1 MAHLAA
7 ICNVNFVQD
16 FPSPS
21 VARFL
26 LYQSKH
32 REILAMSMHRCR
44 AFSAI
49 ICLAVTANA
58 CGPGDSDH
66 PAAADKKNSITAD
79 ADTLEKDGAAKP
91 AAAGTVTTTDETP
104 FPGSKLFVAAGGAA
118 KPGILMLHGSEGG
131 ASDHLHKDGQALAEQ
146 GFHVLAFCYF
156 GCEGRPDQIAEI
168 PLDETVRALQWL
180 KTSTYVAGRKVG
192 IYGGSRGAEQAVLIA
207 SLLESADLL
216 SAVAVSAPF
225 DYVMVSFD
233 PNDENSTVPGVAAW
247 SWKGQSLPSALD
259 SKFSQ
264 AVTAGESADGNFP
277 YLDPYYYDPYYYDP
291 YYYDPY
297 YYDPDFDPLHP
308 DDGQQTS
315 SFDPPFCLIPGE
327 PVFLNTIVDSTDV
340 LDINAYGT
348 AGRIEI
354 EKYRGPLLLI
364 HGTNDGLWP
373 VEASKRLE
381 RARTRTKAYT
391 KAIYPGTC
399 HYPVE
404 QTDVDRHRNN
414 LFEFFGRELR

>member
-1 MAHLAA
+1 
-7 ICNVNFVQD
+7 
-16 FPSPS
+16 
-21 VARFL
+21 
-26 LYQSKH
+26 
-32 REILAMSMHRCR
+32 MSMHRCI
-44 AFSAI
+44 AVSATI
-49 ICLAVTANA
+49 FIALILSA
-58 CGPGDSDH
+58 CGPKDSGQTAAAGKKNNASVDAEALEEDTAAE
-66 PAAADKKNSITAD
+66 PAAAA
-79 ADTLEKDGAAKP
+79 
-91 AAAGTVTTTDETP
+91 TVMTVDETP
-104 FPGSKLFVAAGGAA
+104 FPGSKLFVAAGGVT

-168 PLDETVRALQWL
+168 PLDETVRALRWL
-180 KTSTYVAGRKVG
+180 KDSAYVAGRKVG

-233 PNDENSTVPGVAAW
+233 PNDENSTVSGVAAW
-247 SWKGQSLPSALD
+247 SWKGKPLPSALE
-259 SKFSQ
+259 KLMTQ
-264 AVTAGESADGNFP
+264 ATESGESGDENFP
-277 YLDPYYYDPYYYDP
+277 DYDPYYYDP
-291 YYYDPY
+291 YYYDPS
-297 YYDPDFDPLHP
+297 YYDPNY
-308 DDGQQTS
+308 QQAS
-315 SFDPPFCLIPGE
+315 AFEPPFCMVPGE
-327 PVFLNTIVDSTDV
+327 PALLNTMVATTDV
-340 LDINAYGT
+340 LDINAYGA

-364 HGTNDGLWP
+364 HGMNDGLWP

-381 RARTRTKAYT
+381 RARARTKAYT

-404 QTDVDRHRNN
+404 QTDVDRHRRS
-414 LFEFFGRELR
+414 LAEFFSSMLR